1 MSSRKLGRQMIFA
14 LILVALCII
23 FGSVGQ
29 ILMKN
34 GMSRVGEIGGLAGLF
49 NLKTVIN
56 IFTNPFVLGGL
67 ALYAISSFFWLGAMS
82 NLNVSFMYPLLSL
95 GYILV
100 AIMGAVILREH
111 ITLLRW
117 LGIIV
122 VVIGCFLIVQTK
134 W

>member
-14 LILVALCII
+14 LILVALCIV
-23 FGSVGQ
+23 FGAVGQ

-67 ALYAISSFFWLGAMS
+67 VLYAISSFFWLGAMS

-117 LGIIV
+117 LGIVV